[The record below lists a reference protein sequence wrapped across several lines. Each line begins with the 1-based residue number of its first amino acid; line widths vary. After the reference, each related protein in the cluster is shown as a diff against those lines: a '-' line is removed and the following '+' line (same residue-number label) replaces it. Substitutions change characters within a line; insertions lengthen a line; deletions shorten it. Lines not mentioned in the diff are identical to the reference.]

1 MRKLFIPLLLCSAL
15 EANEKNG
22 FFIEAGFETGL
33 LEGTQTQEKNY
44 TTTQTTTKT
53 TTNNYNYLPLNS
65 ILQRAT
71 NLFKDADISKLSFSS
86 LSPVRASLDLS
97 GHLTIE
103 NFLPYNLNNVKL
115 SFTDAQGN
123 VIDLGVIETL
133 PKQSKIVLSY
143 QQFNE
148 TKQVFDNI
156 MEEQKKYY
164 EKEAERRKN
173 KTTSSVSETN
183 REPSFTFPTFE
194 VLSTPHSDPNTQR
207 VFEALSKINTNLVM
221 KYSDTN
227 NFESAKDKTEKFTAK
242 TAEEFTNLML
252 NMIAVLD
259 SQSWGDAIL
268 NAPFEFTDNK
278 QSGECT
284 NKGDSNDNCVYPQK
298 NGLVKSNV
306 DKKYVLDKQSI
317 VNNFRG
323 KTDLDVSL
331 LNGAGVDGLGSNT
344 TPTNNDDGKNYG
356 QLAVVAS
363 ALNPQKLF
371 GTDYKTINLADLRAI
386 LHEFSHTKG
395 YTHNGNMTYQRVPV
409 VGSNGQQEKKDDGA
423 LKDSDGLPYN
433 VCSLYG
439 GQGQPSFPSNYP
451 NSIYHNCADV
461 PAGFLGV
468 TAAVWQ
474 QLINQNALPIN
485 FANLNSQTNYNL
497 NATLNTQDMA
507 NSVIGTIQKTL
518 TATSTTTTTSYHH
531 SKSLQRFRSPLLGIN
546 VKIGYQNYFNDFIG
560 LAYYGIIKYNY
571 AKAANQKVQQL
582 SYGGGIDLLLDFIT
596 TYSNKN
602 SPTGIQTRRNFSSSF
617 GIFGGLRGLYN
628 SYYALNKVKGS
639 GNLDA
644 ATGLNYRY
652 KHSKYSVGISIPL
665 IQRKASVISSG
676 SDYTNSFVFNE
687 GASHFK
693 VFFNYGWVF

>member
-1 MRKLFIPLLLCSAL
+1 MRKLFIPFLLFSAL

-33 LEGTQTQEKNY
+33 LEGVQTREKRH
-44 TTTQTTTKT
+44 TTTKNT
-53 TTNNYNYLPLNS
+53 YATYNYLPTDAVLK
-65 ILQRAT
+65 RAA
-71 NLFKDADISKLSFSS
+71 NLFTNAEAISKLKFSS
-86 LSPVRASLDLS
+86 LSPIKVLYI
-97 GHLTIE
+97 GGKLTIE
-103 NFLPYNLNNVKL
+103 NFLPYNLSNVKL

-123 VIDLGVIETL
+123 VIVLGVIETIPKHSKMVL
-133 PKQSKIVLSY
+133 PG
-143 QQFNE
+143 E
-148 TKQVFDNI
+148 AFDSL
-156 MEEQKKYY
+156 
-164 EKEAERRKN
+164 KEAFDKIGPYTFFFPKFEA
-173 KTTSSVSETN
+173 TSTSVS
-183 REPSFTFPTFE
+183 
-194 VLSTPHSDPNTQR
+194 DANTQR
-207 VFEALSKINTNLVM
+207 VFETLNKIKTNFVM
-221 KYSDTN
+221 KYSNENPSNFNTCPYN
-227 NFESAKDKTEKFTAK
+227 NNGNTKNDCWQPFTPQ

-268 NAPFEFTDNK
+268 NAPFEFTNSSTDCDNDPSK
-278 QSGECT
+278 
-284 NKGDSNDNCVYPQK
+284 CVNPGT
-298 NGLVKSNV
+298 NGLVDSKV
-306 DKKYVLDKQSI
+306 DQQYVLNKQGI
-317 VNNFRG
+317 VNNFR
-323 KTDLDVSL
+323 KKIEID
-331 LNGAGVDGLGSNT
+331 
-344 TPTNNDDGKNYG
+344 
-356 QLAVVAS
+356 AVVLKNSGVVGLANGYGNDGEYGTLGVEAY
-363 ALNPQKLF
+363 ALDPKKLF
-371 GTDYKTINLADLRAI
+371 SDNLKTINLEDLRTI

-395 YTHNGNMTYQRVPV
+395 YTHNGNMTYQRVPT
-409 VGSNGQQEKKDDGA
+409 GQNENGKP
-423 LKDSDGLPYN
+423 KDSDGLPYN

-439 GQGQPSFPSNYP
+439 GQGQSAFPSNYP

-474 QLINQNALPIN
+474 QLINQNALPID

-497 NATLNTQDMA
+497 NASLNTQDLA
-507 NSVIGTIQKTL
+507 NSMLSTIQKTFV
-518 TATSTTTTTSYHH
+518 TSSVTNHYS
-531 SKSLQRFRSPLLGIN
+531 SSASQSFRSPILGVN
-546 VKIGYQNYFNDFIG
+546 AKIGYQNYFNDFIG

-571 AKAANQKVQQL
+571 AKASSEKVQQL
-582 SYGGGIDLLLDFIT
+582 SYGGGIDLLVDFIT

-602 SPTGIQTRRNFSSSF
+602 NPTGIQTRRNFSSSF

-665 IQRKASVISSG
+665 IQRKASIVSSG
-676 SDYTNSFVFNE
+676 DGYTNSLVFNE

>member
-1 MRKLFIPLLLCSAL
+1 MRKLFIPLLLFSAL

-33 LEGTQTQEKNY
+33 LEGTQTQEKRH
-44 TTTQTTTKT
+44 TTTKNT
-53 TTNNYNYLPLNS
+53 YATYNYLPTDT
-65 ILQRAT
+65 ILKRAA
-71 NLFKDADISKLSFSS
+71 NLFTDAKSISQLNFSS
-86 LSPVRASLDLS
+86 LSPVKVLYIS
-97 GHLTIE
+97 GKLTIE
-103 NFLPYNLNNVKL
+103 NFLPYNLSNVKL

-123 VIDLGVIETL
+123 VIDLGVIETI
-133 PKQSKIVLSY
+133 PKHSKIVLPS
-143 QQFNE
+143 E
-148 TKQVFDNI
+148 AFDSL
-156 MEEQKKYY
+156 
-164 EKEAERRKN
+164 KEAFDKIGPYTFFLPKFEA
-173 KTTSSVSETN
+173 TSTSVS
-183 REPSFTFPTFE
+183 
-194 VLSTPHSDPNTQR
+194 DANTQR
-207 VFEALSKINTNLVM
+207 VFETLNKIKTDLVVNYRNEN
-221 KYSDTN
+221 K
-227 NFESAKDKTEKFTAK
+227 FKDHENHWEAFTPQ

-268 NAPFEFTDNK
+268 NAPFDF
-278 QSGECT
+278 T
-284 NKGDSNDNCVYPQK
+284 NKGGGEECDTSKENECVNPGT
-298 NGLVKSNV
+298 NGRVNSQNAS
-306 DKKYVLDKQSI
+306 YVLNKQDI
-317 VNNFRG
+317 VNKFRN
-323 KTDLDVSL
+323 KADLDVVVLKDS
-331 LNGAGVDGLGSNT
+331 GVVGLGSDI
-344 TPTNNDDGKNYG
+344 TPSNNDDGKHYG
-356 QLAVVAS
+356 QLGVVAS
-363 ALNPQKLF
+363 ALDPKKLF
-371 GTDYKTINLADLRAI
+371 GNNLKTINLQDLRTI

-395 YTHNGNMTYQRVPV
+395 YGHNGNMTYQRVPT
-409 VGSNGQQEKKDDGA
+409 GQNENGKP
-423 LKDSDGLPYN
+423 KDSDGLPYN

-439 GQGQPSFPSNYP
+439 GQGQSAFPSNYP

-485 FANLNSQTNYNL
+485 FANLGSQTNYNL
-497 NATLNTQDMA
+497 NASLNTQDLA
-507 NSVIGTIQKTL
+507 NSMLSTIQKTFV
-518 TATSTTTTTSYHH
+518 TSSVTNHYFS
-531 SKSLQRFRSPLLGIN
+531 SASQNFRSPILGVN
-546 VKIGYQNYFNDFIG
+546 AKIGYQNYFNDFIG

-571 AKAANQKVQQL
+571 AKASSEKVQQL

-602 SPTGIQTRRNFSSSF
+602 SPIDIQTRRNFSSSF

-639 GNLDA
+639 GNLDV

-665 IQRKASVISSG
+665 IQRKASIVSSNG
-676 SDYTNSFVFNE
+676 DYTNSFVFNE

>member
-33 LEGTQTQEKNY
+33 LEGTQTQEKRH
-44 TTTQTTTKT
+44 TTTKNT
-53 TTNNYNYLPLNS
+53 YATYNYLPTDT
-65 ILQRAT
+65 ILKRAA
-71 NLFKDADISKLSFSS
+71 NLFTSAEAISKLKFSS
-86 LSPVRASLDLS
+86 LSPVKVLYI
-97 GHLTIE
+97 GGKLTIE
-103 NFLPYNLNNVKL
+103 NFLPYNLSNVKL

-123 VIDLGVIETL
+123 VIDLGVIETI
-133 PKQSKIVLSY
+133 PKHSKIVLPG
-143 QQFNE
+143 E
-148 TKQVFDNI
+148 AFDSL
-156 MEEQKKYY
+156 
-164 EKEAERRKN
+164 KEAFDKIDPYTFFFPKFEA
-173 KTTSSVSETN
+173 TSTSVS
-183 REPSFTFPTFE
+183 
-194 VLSTPHSDPNTQR
+194 DANTQR
-207 VFEALSKINTNLVM
+207 VFETLNKIKTNLIM
-221 KYSDTN
+221 KYSNENPSNFNTCPYN
-227 NFESAKDKTEKFTAK
+227 NNGNTKNDCWQPFTPQ

-268 NAPFEFTDNK
+268 NAPFDFTNSSTDCDNDPSKCVNPGINGRVDSKVDQQYVLNK
-278 QSGECT
+278 QG
-284 NKGDSNDNCVYPQK
+284 
-298 NGLVKSNV
+298 
-306 DKKYVLDKQSI
+306 I
-317 VNNFRG
+317 VNNFR
-323 KTDLDVSL
+323 KKIEID
-331 LNGAGVDGLGSNT
+331 
-344 TPTNNDDGKNYG
+344 
-356 QLAVVAS
+356 AVVLKNSGVVGLANGYGNDGEYGTLGVEAY
-363 ALNPQKLF
+363 ALDSTKLF
-371 GTDYKTINLADLRAI
+371 GNNLKTINLEDLRTI

-395 YTHNGNMTYQRVPV
+395 YGHNGNMTYQRVPT
-409 VGSNGQQEKKDDGA
+409 GQNENGKP
-423 LKDSDGLPYN
+423 KDSDGLPYN

-439 GQGQPSFPSNYP
+439 GQGQSAFPSNYP

-485 FANLNSQTNYNL
+485 FANLGSQTNYNL
-497 NATLNTQDMA
+497 NASLNMQDLA
-507 NSVIGTIQKTL
+507 NSMLNTIQKTFV
-518 TATSTTTTTSYHH
+518 TSSVTNHYFS
-531 SKSLQRFRSPLLGIN
+531 SASQNFRSPILGVN
-546 VKIGYQNYFNDFIG
+546 AKIGYQNYFNDFIG

-582 SYGGGIDLLLDFIT
+582 SYGGGIDLLVDFIT

-602 SPTGIQTRRNFSSSF
+602 SPIDIQTRRNFSSSF

-639 GNLDA
+639 GNLDV

-665 IQRKASVISSG
+665 IQRKASIVSSDG
-676 SDYTNSFVFNE
+676 DYTNSLVFNE
-687 GASHFK
+687 GTSHFK

>member
-1 MRKLFIPLLLCSAL
+1 MRKLFIPLLLFSAL

-33 LEGTQTQEKNY
+33 LEGTQTQEKRH
-44 TTTQTTTKT
+44 TTTKNT
-53 TTNNYNYLPLNS
+53 YATYNYLPTDT
-65 ILQRAT
+65 ILKRAA
-71 NLFKDADISKLSFSS
+71 NLFTDAKSISQLNFSS
-86 LSPVRASLDLS
+86 LSPVKVLYI
-97 GHLTIE
+97 GGQLTIE
-103 NFLPYNLNNVKL
+103 NFLPYNLSNVKL

-123 VIDLGVIETL
+123 VIDLGVIETI
-133 PKQSKIVLSY
+133 PKHSKIVLPG
-143 QQFNE
+143 E
-148 TKQVFDNI
+148 AFDSL
-156 MEEQKKYY
+156 
-164 EKEAERRKN
+164 KEAFDKIGPYTFFLPKFEA
-173 KTTSSVSETN
+173 TSTSVS
-183 REPSFTFPTFE
+183 
-194 VLSTPHSDPNTQR
+194 DANTQR
-207 VFEALSKINTNLVM
+207 VFETLNKIKTNLIM
-221 KYSDTN
+221 KYSNENPN
-227 NFESAKDKTEKFTAK
+227 NFNTCPYNNNGNTKNDCWQNFTPQ

-268 NAPFEFTDNK
+268 NAPFEFTNSSTDCDNNPSK
-278 QSGECT
+278 
-284 NKGDSNDNCVYPQK
+284 CVNPGT
-298 NGLVKSNV
+298 NGLVDSKV
-306 DKKYVLDKQSI
+306 DQQYVLNKQGI
-317 VNNFRG
+317 VNNFR
-323 KTDLDVSL
+323 KKIEID
-331 LNGAGVDGLGSNT
+331 
-344 TPTNNDDGKNYG
+344 
-356 QLAVVAS
+356 AVVLKNSGVVGLANGYGNDGEYGTLGVEAY
-363 ALNPQKLF
+363 ALEPQKLF
-371 GTDYKTINLADLRAI
+371 GDNLKTINLEDLRTI

-395 YTHNGNMTYQRVPV
+395 YGHNGNMTYQRVPT
-409 VGSNGQQEKKDDGA
+409 GQNENGKP
-423 LKDSDGLPYN
+423 KDSDGLPYN

-439 GQGQPSFPSNYP
+439 GSNQPAFPSNYP

-485 FANLNSQTNYNL
+485 FANLSSQTNYNL
-497 NATLNTQDMA
+497 NASLNTQDLA
-507 NSVIGTIQKTL
+507 NSMLSTIQKTFV
-518 TATSTTTTTSYHH
+518 TSSVTNHYS
-531 SKSLQRFRSPLLGIN
+531 SSASQSFRSSILGVN
-546 VKIGYQNYFNDFIG
+546 AKIGYQNYFNDFIG

-571 AKAANQKVQQL
+571 AKAVNQKVQQL

-602 SPTGIQTRRNFSSSF
+602 SPTGVQTRKNFSSSF

-628 SYYALNKVKGS
+628 SYYVLNKVKGS
-639 GNLDA
+639 GNLDV

-676 SDYTNSFVFNE
+676 SDYTNSFIFNE

>member
-1 MRKLFIPLLLCSAL
+1 MKRLFIPLLLFSTL

-33 LEGTQTQEKNY
+33 LEGVQTQEKRH
-44 TTTQTTTKT
+44 TTTKNT
-53 TTNNYNYLPLNS
+53 YATYNYLPTDT
-65 ILQRAT
+65 ILKRAA
-71 NLFKDADISKLSFSS
+71 NLFTNTEAISKLKFSS
-86 LSPVRASLDLS
+86 LSPVRVLYMYN
-97 GHLTIE
+97 GQLTIE

-123 VIDLGVIETL
+123 MIDLGVIETI
-133 PKQSKIVLSY
+133 PKHSKIVLPG
-143 QQFNE
+143 E
-148 TKQVFDNI
+148 AFDSLKI
-156 MEEQKKYY
+156 DPYTFFLPKI
-164 EKEAERRKN
+164 EA
-173 KTTSSVSETN
+173 TSTSI
-183 REPSFTFPTFE
+183 
-194 VLSTPHSDPNTQR
+194 SDANTQR
-207 VFEALSKINTNLVM
+207 VFETLNKIKTNLVVNYRNEN
-221 KYSDTN
+221 K
-227 NFESAKDKTEKFTAK
+227 FKDHENHWEAFTPQ

-268 NAPFEFTDNK
+268 NAPFEFTNK
-278 QSGECT
+278 GGGGECDT
-284 NKGDSNDNCVYPQK
+284 NKENDCVNPGT
-298 NGLVKSNV
+298 NGLVNSQNKS
-306 DKKYVLDKQSI
+306 YVLNKQDI
-317 VNNFRG
+317 VNKFRN
-323 KTDLDVSL
+323 KADLDVVILKDS
-331 LNGAGVDGLGSNT
+331 GVVGLGSDI
-344 TPTNNDDGKNYG
+344 TPSNNDDGKHYG
-356 QLAVVAS
+356 QLGVVAS
-363 ALNPQKLF
+363 ALDPKKLF
-371 GTDYKTINLADLRAI
+371 GNDLKTIKLEDLRTI

-395 YTHNGNMTYQRVPV
+395 YTHNGNMTYQRVPT
-409 VGSNGQQEKKDDGA
+409 GQNENGKP
-423 LKDSDGLPYN
+423 KDSDGLPYN

-439 GQGQPSFPSNYP
+439 GSNQPAFPSNYP

-485 FANLNSQTNYNL
+485 YANLGSQTNYNL
-497 NATLNTQDMA
+497 NASLNTQDLA
-507 NSVIGTIQKTL
+507 NSMLNTIQKTFV
-518 TATSTTTTTSYHH
+518 TSSVTNHYS
-531 SKSLQRFRSPLLGIN
+531 SSASQSFRSPILGVN
-546 VKIGYQNYFNDFIG
+546 AKIGYQNYFNDFIG
-560 LAYYGIIKYNY
+560 LAYYGIVKYNY
-571 AKAANQKVQQL
+571 SKALNQKFQQL

-602 SPTGIQTRRNFSSSF
+602 SPTDIQTRKNFSSSF

-628 SYYALNKVKGS
+628 SYYVLNKVKGS
-639 GNLDA
+639 GNLDV

-665 IQRKASVISSG
+665 IQRKASVVSSG

>member
-1 MRKLFIPLLLCSAL
+1 MRKLFIPLLLFSAL

-33 LEGTQTQEKNY
+33 LEGTQTQEKRH
-44 TTTQTTTKT
+44 TTTKNT
-53 TTNNYNYLPLNS
+53 YATYNYLPTDAVLK
-65 ILQRAT
+65 RAA
-71 NLFKDADISKLSFSS
+71 NLFTNAEAISKLKFSS
-86 LSPVRASLDLS
+86 LSPIRVLYMYN
-97 GHLTIE
+97 GQLTIE

-123 VIDLGVIETL
+123 TIDLGVIETI
-133 PKQSKIVLSY
+133 PKHSKIVLPGDA
-143 QQFNE
+143 
-148 TKQVFDNI
+148 FDSLKI
-156 MEEQKKYY
+156 DPYTLFLPKI
-164 EKEAERRKN
+164 EA
-173 KTTSSVSETN
+173 TSTSVS
-183 REPSFTFPTFE
+183 
-194 VLSTPHSDPNTQR
+194 DANTQR
-207 VFEALSKINTNLVM
+207 VFKTLNKIKTNLVVNYRNEN
-221 KYSDTN
+221 K
-227 NFESAKDKTEKFTAK
+227 FKDHENHWQPFTPQ

-268 NAPFEFTDNK
+268 NAPFDF
-278 QSGECT
+278 T
-284 NKGDSNDNCVYPQK
+284 NKGGEECDTSKENECVNPGT
-298 NGLVKSNV
+298 NGRVNSQNGS
-306 DKKYVLDKQSI
+306 YVLNKQDI
-317 VNNFRG
+317 VNKFRN
-323 KTDLDVSL
+323 KADLDVVILKDS
-331 LNGAGVDGLGSNT
+331 GVVGLGSDI
-344 TPTNNDDGKNYG
+344 TPSNNDDGKHYG
-356 QLAVVAS
+356 QLGVVAS
-363 ALNPQKLF
+363 ALEPTKLF
-371 GTDYKTINLADLRAI
+371 GNNLKTINLEDLRTI

-395 YTHNGNMTYQRVPV
+395 YGHNGNMTYQRVPT
-409 VGSNGQQEKKDDGA
+409 GQNENGKP
-423 LKDSDGLPYN
+423 KDSDGLPYN

-439 GQGQPSFPSNYP
+439 GQGQSAFPSNYP

-485 FANLNSQTNYNL
+485 FANLGSQTNYNL
-497 NATLNTQDMA
+497 NASLNTQDLA
-507 NSVIGTIQKTL
+507 NSMLSTIQKTFV
-518 TATSTTTTTSYHH
+518 TSSVTNHYFS
-531 SKSLQRFRSPLLGIN
+531 SASQNFRSPILGVN
-546 VKIGYQNYFNDFIG
+546 AKIGYQNYFNDFIG

-602 SPTGIQTRRNFSSSF
+602 SPTGIQTKRNFSSSF

-639 GNLDA
+639 GNLDV

-665 IQRKASVISSG
+665 IQRKASVVSSNG
-676 SDYTNSFVFNE
+676 DYTNSLVFNE

>member
-1 MRKLFIPLLLCSAL
+1 MRKLFTSLLLFSAL

-33 LEGTQTQEKNY
+33 LEGAQTQEKRH
-44 TTTQTTTKT
+44 TTTKNT
-53 TTNNYNYLPLNS
+53 YATYNYLPTDT
-65 ILQRAT
+65 ILKRAA
-71 NLFKDADISKLSFSS
+71 NLFTNAEAISKLKFSS
-86 LSPVRASLDLS
+86 LSPIRVLYMYN
-97 GHLTIE
+97 GQLTIE
-103 NFLPYNLNNVKL
+103 NFLPYNLSNVKL
-115 SFTDAQGN
+115 SFKDAQGN
-123 VIDLGVIETL
+123 TIDLGVIETI
-133 PKQSKIVLSY
+133 PKHSKIVLPG
-143 QQFNE
+143 E
-148 TKQVFDNI
+148 AFDSLKI
-156 MEEQKKYY
+156 DPYTFFLPKI
-164 EKEAERRKN
+164 EA
-173 KTTSSVSETN
+173 TSTSI
-183 REPSFTFPTFE
+183 
-194 VLSTPHSDPNTQR
+194 SDANTQR
-207 VFEALSKINTNLVM
+207 VFETLNKIKTDLVVNYRNEN
-221 KYSDTN
+221 K
-227 NFESAKDKTEKFTAK
+227 FKDHENHWEAFTPQ

-268 NAPFEFTDNK
+268 NAPFEFTNKGGERECDTSKENECVNPGTNGRVNSQNKSYVLNK
-278 QSGECT
+278 Q
-284 NKGDSNDNCVYPQK
+284 D
-298 NGLVKSNV
+298 
-306 DKKYVLDKQSI
+306 I
-317 VNNFRG
+317 VNKFRN
-323 KTDLDVSL
+323 KADLDVVILKDS
-331 LNGAGVDGLGSNT
+331 GVVGLGSDI
-344 TPTNNDDGKNYG
+344 TPSNNDDGKHYG
-356 QLAVVAS
+356 QLGVVAS
-363 ALNPQKLF
+363 ALEPQKLF
-371 GTDYKTINLADLRAI
+371 GNNLKTINLADLRTI

-409 VGSNGQQEKKDDGA
+409 MKNGQVEKDNSGKP
-423 LKDSDGLPYN
+423 KDSDGLPYN

-439 GQGQPSFPSNYP
+439 GQGQSAFPSNYP

-485 FANLNSQTNYNL
+485 YANLNAQTNYNL
-497 NATLNTQDMA
+497 NASLNTQDLA
-507 NSVIGTIQKTL
+507 NSMLSTIQKTFV
-518 TATSTTTTTSYHH
+518 TSSVTNHYFS
-531 SKSLQRFRSPLLGIN
+531 SASQSFRSPILGVN
-546 VKIGYQNYFNDFIG
+546 AKIGYQNYFNDFIG

-571 AKAANQKVQQL
+571 SKALNQKFQQL

-602 SPTGIQTRRNFSSSF
+602 SPIDIQTRRNFSSSF

-628 SYYALNKVKGS
+628 SYYVLNKVKGS
-639 GNLDA
+639 GNLDV

-665 IQRKASVISSG
+665 IQRKASVVSSG

>member
-33 LEGTQTQEKNY
+33 LEGTQTQEKRH
-44 TTTQTTTKT
+44 TTTKNT
-53 TTNNYNYLPLNS
+53 YATYNYLPTDAVLK
-65 ILQRAT
+65 RAA
-71 NLFKDADISKLSFSS
+71 NLFTDAKSISQLNFSS
-86 LSPVRASLDLS
+86 LSPVKVLYI
-97 GHLTIE
+97 GGKLTIE
-103 NFLPYNLNNVKL
+103 NFLPYNLSNVKL

-123 VIDLGVIETL
+123 VIDLGVIETI
-133 PKQSKIVLSY
+133 PKHSKIVLPG
-143 QQFNE
+143 E
-148 TKQVFDNI
+148 AFDSL
-156 MEEQKKYY
+156 
-164 EKEAERRKN
+164 KEAFDKIDPYTFFLPKFEA
-173 KTTSSVSETN
+173 TSTSVS
-183 REPSFTFPTFE
+183 
-194 VLSTPHSDPNTQR
+194 DANTQR
-207 VFEALSKINTNLVM
+207 VFETLNKIKTNLIM
-221 KYSDTN
+221 KYSSENPSNFNTCPYN
-227 NFESAKDKTEKFTAK
+227 NNGNTKNDCWQPFTPQ

-268 NAPFEFTDNK
+268 NAPFDFTNSSTDCDNDPSKCVNPGINGRVDSKVDQQYVLNK
-278 QSGECT
+278 QG
-284 NKGDSNDNCVYPQK
+284 
-298 NGLVKSNV
+298 
-306 DKKYVLDKQSI
+306 I
-317 VNNFRG
+317 VNNFR
-323 KTDLDVSL
+323 KKIEID
-331 LNGAGVDGLGSNT
+331 
-344 TPTNNDDGKNYG
+344 
-356 QLAVVAS
+356 AVVLKNSGVVGLANGYGNDGEYGTLGVEAY
-363 ALNPQKLF
+363 ALDPTKLF
-371 GTDYKTINLADLRAI
+371 GNNLKTINLEDLRTI

-395 YTHNGNMTYQRVPV
+395 YGHNGNMTYQRVPT
-409 VGSNGQQEKKDDGA
+409 GQNENGKP
-423 LKDSDGLPYN
+423 KDSDGLPYN

-439 GQGQPSFPSNYP
+439 GQGQSAFPSNYP

-485 FANLNSQTNYNL
+485 FANLGSQTNYNL
-497 NATLNTQDMA
+497 NASLNTQDLA
-507 NSVIGTIQKTL
+507 NSMLSTIQKTFV
-518 TATSTTTTTSYHH
+518 TSSVTNHYVS
-531 SKSLQRFRSPLLGIN
+531 SASQNFRSPILGVN
-546 VKIGYQNYFNDFIG
+546 AKIGYQNYFNDFIG

-582 SYGGGIDLLLDFIT
+582 SYGGGIDLLVDFIT

-639 GNLDA
+639 GNLDV

-665 IQRKASVISSG
+665 IQRKASIVSSDG
-676 SDYTNSFVFNE
+676 DYTNSFVFNE

>member
-1 MRKLFIPLLLCSAL
+1 MRKLFIPLLLFSAL

-33 LEGTQTQEKNY
+33 LEGTQTQEKRH
-44 TTTQTTTKT
+44 TTTKNT
-53 TTNNYNYLPLNS
+53 YATYNYLPTDT
-65 ILQRAT
+65 ILKRAA
-71 NLFKDADISKLSFSS
+71 NLFTNAEAISKLNFSS
-86 LSPVRASLDLS
+86 LSPVKVLYI
-97 GHLTIE
+97 GGKLTIE

-123 VIDLGVIETL
+123 VIDLGVIETI
-133 PKQSKIVLSY
+133 PKHSKIVLPG
-143 QQFNE
+143 E
-148 TKQVFDNI
+148 AFDSL
-156 MEEQKKYY
+156 
-164 EKEAERRKN
+164 KEAFDKIDPYTFFLPKFEA
-173 KTTSSVSETN
+173 TSTSI
-183 REPSFTFPTFE
+183 
-194 VLSTPHSDPNTQR
+194 SDANTQR
-207 VFEALSKINTNLVM
+207 VFETLNNIKTNLIM
-221 KYSDTN
+221 KYSNENPSNFNTCPYN
-227 NFESAKDKTEKFTAK
+227 NNGNTKNDCWQNFTPQ

-268 NAPFEFTDNK
+268 NAPFEFTNSSTDCDNDPSKCVNPGVNGRVDSKVDQQYILNK
-278 QSGECT
+278 QG
-284 NKGDSNDNCVYPQK
+284 
-298 NGLVKSNV
+298 
-306 DKKYVLDKQSI
+306 I
-317 VNNFRG
+317 INNFR
-323 KTDLDVSL
+323 KKIEID
-331 LNGAGVDGLGSNT
+331 
-344 TPTNNDDGKNYG
+344 
-356 QLAVVAS
+356 AVVLKDSGVVGLANGYGNDS
-363 ALNPQKLF
+363 EYGTLGVEAYALEPQKLF
-371 GTDYKTINLADLRAI
+371 GNDLKTINLADLRTI

-395 YTHNGNMTYQRVPV
+395 YGHNGNMTYQRVPT
-409 VGSNGQQEKKDDGA
+409 GQNENGKP
-423 LKDSDGLPYN
+423 KDSDGLPYN

-439 GQGQPSFPSNYP
+439 GSGQPAFPSNYP

-485 FANLNSQTNYNL
+485 YANLESQTNYNL
-497 NATLNTQDMA
+497 NASLNTQDLA
-507 NSVIGTIQKTL
+507 NSMLSTIQKTFV
-518 TATSTTTTTSYHH
+518 TSSVTNHYFS
-531 SKSLQRFRSPLLGIN
+531 SASQSFRSPILGVN
-546 VKIGYQNYFNDFIG
+546 AKIGYQNYFNDFIG

-571 AKAANQKVQQL
+571 SKALNQKFQQL

-602 SPTGIQTRRNFSSSF
+602 SPTGVQTRKNFSSSF

-628 SYYALNKVKGS
+628 SYYVLNKVKGS
-639 GNLDA
+639 GNLDV

-665 IQRKASVISSG
+665 IQRKASVVSSG

>member
-33 LEGTQTQEKNY
+33 LEGTQTQE
-44 TTTQTTTKT
+44 QRHTTTKNT
-53 TTNNYNYLPLNS
+53 YATYNYLPTDAVLK
-65 ILQRAT
+65 RAA
-71 NLFKDADISKLSFSS
+71 NLFTDAKSISQLNFSS
-86 LSPVRASLDLS
+86 LSPVKVLYI
-97 GHLTIE
+97 GGKLTIE

-123 VIDLGVIETL
+123 IIDLGVIETI
-133 PKQSKIVLSY
+133 PKHSKIVLPG
-143 QQFNE
+143 E
-148 TKQVFDNI
+148 AFDSL
-156 MEEQKKYY
+156 
-164 EKEAERRKN
+164 KEAFDKIGPYTFFLPKFEA
-173 KTTSSVSETN
+173 TSTSVS
-183 REPSFTFPTFE
+183 
-194 VLSTPHSDPNTQR
+194 DANTQR
-207 VFEALSKINTNLVM
+207 VFETLNKIKTNLIM
-221 KYSDTN
+221 KYSSENPSNFNTCPYN
-227 NFESAKDKTEKFTAK
+227 NTKNDCWQPFTPQ

-268 NAPFEFTDNK
+268 NAPFDFTNSPTDCDNDPSKCVNPGINGRVDSKVDQQYVLNK
-278 QSGECT
+278 QG
-284 NKGDSNDNCVYPQK
+284 
-298 NGLVKSNV
+298 
-306 DKKYVLDKQSI
+306 I
-317 VNNFRG
+317 VNNFR
-323 KTDLDVSL
+323 KKIEID
-331 LNGAGVDGLGSNT
+331 
-344 TPTNNDDGKNYG
+344 
-356 QLAVVAS
+356 AVVLKNSGVVGLANGYGNDGEYGTLGVEAY
-363 ALNPQKLF
+363 ALEPQKLF
-371 GTDYKTINLADLRAI
+371 GNNLKTINLEDLRTI

-395 YTHNGNMTYQRVPV
+395 YGHNGNMTYQRVPT
-409 VGSNGQQEKKDDGA
+409 GQNENGKP
-423 LKDSDGLPYN
+423 KDSDGLPYN

-439 GQGQPSFPSNYP
+439 GSNQPAFPSNYP

-497 NATLNTQDMA
+497 NASLNTQDLA
-507 NSVIGTIQKTL
+507 NSMLSTIQKTFV
-518 TATSTTTTTSYHH
+518 TSSVTNHYFS
-531 SKSLQRFRSPLLGIN
+531 SASQNFRSPILGVN
-546 VKIGYQNYFNDFIG
+546 AKIGYQNYFNDFIG
-560 LAYYGIIKYNY
+560 LAYYVIIKYNY

-602 SPTGIQTRRNFSSSF
+602 SPTGIQTKRNFSSSF

-639 GNLDA
+639 GNLDV

-665 IQRKASVISSG
+665 IQRKASIVSSNG
-676 SDYTNSFVFNE
+676 DYTNSFVFNE

>member
-1 MRKLFIPLLLCSAL
+1 MRKLFTSFLLFSAL

-33 LEGTQTQEKNY
+33 LEGTQTQEKRH
-44 TTTQTTTKT
+44 TTTKNT
-53 TTNNYNYLPLNS
+53 YATYNYLPTDT
-65 ILQRAT
+65 ILKRAA
-71 NLFKDADISKLSFSS
+71 NLFTNAEAISKLKFSS
-86 LSPVRASLDLS
+86 LSPVRVLYMYN
-97 GHLTIE
+97 GQLTIE

-123 VIDLGVIETL
+123 VIDLGVIETI
-133 PKQSKIVLSY
+133 PKHSKIVLPGEA
-143 QQFNE
+143 FNSLKVDPY
-148 TKQVFDNI
+148 TLFLPKI
-156 MEEQKKYY
+156 
-164 EKEAERRKN
+164 EA
-173 KTTSSVSETN
+173 TSTSVS
-183 REPSFTFPTFE
+183 
-194 VLSTPHSDPNTQR
+194 DANTQR
-207 VFEALSKINTNLVM
+207 VFETLNKIKTDLVVNYRNEN
-221 KYSDTN
+221 K
-227 NFESAKDKTEKFTAK
+227 FKDHENHWEAFTPQ

-268 NAPFEFTDNK
+268 NAPFDF
-278 QSGECT
+278 T
-284 NKGDSNDNCVYPQK
+284 NKGGEECDTSKENECVNPGT
-298 NGLVKSNV
+298 NGRVNSQNAS
-306 DKKYVLDKQSI
+306 YVLNKQDI
-317 VNNFRG
+317 VNKFRN
-323 KTDLDVSL
+323 KADLDVVVLKDS
-331 LNGAGVDGLGSNT
+331 GVVGLGSDI
-344 TPTNNDDGKNYG
+344 TPSNNDDGKHYG
-356 QLAVVAS
+356 QLGVVAS
-363 ALNPQKLF
+363 ALDPTKLF
-371 GTDYKTINLADLRAI
+371 GNNLKTINLADLRTI

-395 YTHNGNMTYQRVPV
+395 YGHNGNMTYQRVPT
-409 VGSNGQQEKKDDGA
+409 GQNENGKP
-423 LKDSDGLPYN
+423 KDSDGLPYN

-439 GQGQPSFPSNYP
+439 GQGQSAFPSNYP

-485 FANLNSQTNYNL
+485 FANLGSQTNYNL
-497 NATLNTQDMA
+497 NASLNTQDLA
-507 NSVIGTIQKTL
+507 NSMLSTIQKTFV
-518 TATSTTTTTSYHH
+518 TSSVTNHYFS
-531 SKSLQRFRSPLLGIN
+531 SASQSFRSPILGVN
-546 VKIGYQNYFNDFIG
+546 AKIGYQNYFNDFIG

-571 AKAANQKVQQL
+571 AKASSEKVQQL
-582 SYGGGIDLLLDFIT
+582 SYGGGIDLLVDFIT

-602 SPTGIQTRRNFSSSF
+602 SPIDIQTRRNFSSSF

-639 GNLDA
+639 GNLDV

-665 IQRKASVISSG
+665 IQRKASVVSSDG
-676 SDYTNSFVFNE
+676 DYTNSFVFNE

>member
-33 LEGTQTQEKNY
+33 LEGTQTQEKRH
-44 TTTQTTTKT
+44 TTTKNT
-53 TTNNYNYLPLNS
+53 YATYNYLPTDT
-65 ILQRAT
+65 ILKRAA
-71 NLFKDADISKLSFSS
+71 NLFTDAKSISQLNFSS
-86 LSPVRASLDLS
+86 LSPVKVLYI
-97 GHLTIE
+97 GGKLTIE

-123 VIDLGVIETL
+123 VIDLGVIETI
-133 PKQSKIVLSY
+133 PKHSKIVLPG
-143 QQFNE
+143 E
-148 TKQVFDNI
+148 AFDSL
-156 MEEQKKYY
+156 
-164 EKEAERRKN
+164 KEAFDKIDPYTFFLPKFEA
-173 KTTSSVSETN
+173 TSTSVS
-183 REPSFTFPTFE
+183 
-194 VLSTPHSDPNTQR
+194 DANTQR
-207 VFEALSKINTNLVM
+207 VFETLNKIKTNLIM
-221 KYSDTN
+221 KYSNENPRNFNTCPYN
-227 NFESAKDKTEKFTAK
+227 NNGNTKNDCWQPFTPQ

-268 NAPFEFTDNK
+268 NAPFDFTNSSTDCDNDPSKCVNPGINGRVDSKVDQQYVLNK
-278 QSGECT
+278 QG
-284 NKGDSNDNCVYPQK
+284 
-298 NGLVKSNV
+298 
-306 DKKYVLDKQSI
+306 I
-317 VNNFRG
+317 VNNFR
-323 KTDLDVSL
+323 KKIEID
-331 LNGAGVDGLGSNT
+331 
-344 TPTNNDDGKNYG
+344 
-356 QLAVVAS
+356 AVVLKNSGVVGLANGYGNDGEYGTLGVEAY
-363 ALNPQKLF
+363 ALEPTKLF
-371 GTDYKTINLADLRAI
+371 GNNLKTINLEDLRTI

-395 YTHNGNMTYQRVPV
+395 YGHNGNMTYQRVPT
-409 VGSNGQQEKKDDGA
+409 GQSENGKP
-423 LKDSDGLPYN
+423 KDSDGLPYN

-439 GQGQPSFPSNYP
+439 GQGQSAFPSNYP

-497 NATLNTQDMA
+497 NASLNTQDLA
-507 NSVIGTIQKTL
+507 NSMLSTIQKTFV
-518 TATSTTTTTSYHH
+518 TSSVTNHYFS
-531 SKSLQRFRSPLLGIN
+531 SASQNFRSPILGVN
-546 VKIGYQNYFNDFIG
+546 AKIGYQNYFNDFIG

-571 AKAANQKVQQL
+571 AKASSEKVQQL
-582 SYGGGIDLLLDFIT
+582 SYGGGIDLLVDFIT

-602 SPTGIQTRRNFSSSF
+602 SPIDIQTRRNFSSSF

-639 GNLDA
+639 GNLDV

-665 IQRKASVISSG
+665 IQRKASIVSSDG
-676 SDYTNSFVFNE
+676 DYTNSLVFNE

>member
-1 MRKLFIPLLLCSAL
+1 MRKLFTSFLLFSAL

-33 LEGTQTQEKNY
+33 LEGTQTQEKRH
-44 TTTQTTTKT
+44 TTAKNTYAT
-53 TTNNYNYLPLNS
+53 YNYLPTDAVLK
-65 ILQRAT
+65 RAA
-71 NLFKDADISKLSFSS
+71 NLFTNAEAISKLKFSS
-86 LSPVRASLDLS
+86 LSPVRVLYMYN
-97 GHLTIE
+97 GQLTIE
-103 NFLPYNLNNVKL
+103 NFLPYNLSNVKL

-123 VIDLGVIETL
+123 VIDLGVIETI
-133 PKQSKIVLSY
+133 PKHSKIVLPG
-143 QQFNE
+143 E
-148 TKQVFDNI
+148 TFDNLKVDPYALFLPKI
-156 MEEQKKYY
+156 
-164 EKEAERRKN
+164 EA
-173 KTTSSVSETN
+173 TSTSVS
-183 REPSFTFPTFE
+183 
-194 VLSTPHSDPNTQR
+194 DANTQR
-207 VFEALSKINTNLVM
+207 VFETLNKIKTDLVVNYRNEN
-221 KYSDTN
+221 K
-227 NFESAKDKTEKFTAK
+227 FKDHENHWEAFTPQ

-268 NAPFEFTDNK
+268 NAPFDF
-278 QSGECT
+278 T
-284 NKGDSNDNCVYPQK
+284 NKGGEECDTGKENECVNPGT
-298 NGLVKSNV
+298 NGLVNPQNAS
-306 DKKYVLDKQSI
+306 YVLNKQDI
-317 VNNFRG
+317 VNKFRN
-323 KTDLDVSL
+323 KADLDVVVLKDS
-331 LNGAGVDGLGSNT
+331 GVVGLGSDI
-344 TPTNNDDGKNYG
+344 TPSNNDDGKHYG
-356 QLAVVAS
+356 QLGVVAS
-363 ALNPQKLF
+363 ALDPKKLF
-371 GTDYKTINLADLRAI
+371 GNNLKTINLADLRTI

-395 YTHNGNMTYQRVPV
+395 YGHNGNMTYQRVPT
-409 VGSNGQQEKKDDGA
+409 GQNENGKP
-423 LKDSDGLPYN
+423 KDSDGLPYN

-439 GQGQPSFPSNYP
+439 GQGQSAFPSNYH

-485 FANLNSQTNYNL
+485 FANLGSQTNYNL
-497 NATLNTQDMA
+497 NASLNTQDLA
-507 NSVIGTIQKTL
+507 NSMLSTIQKTFV
-518 TATSTTTTTSYHH
+518 TSSVTNHYFS
-531 SKSLQRFRSPLLGIN
+531 SASQSFRSPILGVN
-546 VKIGYQNYFNDFIG
+546 AKIGYQNYFNDFIG

-571 AKAANQKVQQL
+571 AKASSEKVQQL
-582 SYGGGIDLLLDFIT
+582 SYGGGIDLLVDFIT

-602 SPTGIQTRRNFSSSF
+602 SPIDIQTRRNFSSSF

-639 GNLDA
+639 GNLDV

-665 IQRKASVISSG
+665 IQRKASVVSSG

>member
-1 MRKLFIPLLLCSAL
+1 MRKLFIPLLLFSAL

-33 LEGTQTQEKNY
+33 LEGTQTQEKRH
-44 TTTQTTTKT
+44 TTTKNT
-53 TTNNYNYLPLNS
+53 YATYNYLPTDT
-65 ILQRAT
+65 ILKRAA
-71 NLFKDADISKLSFSS
+71 NLFTNAEAISKLKFSS
-86 LSPVRASLDLS
+86 LSPVKVLYI
-97 GHLTIE
+97 GGKLTIE

-123 VIDLGVIETL
+123 AIDLGVIETI
-133 PKQSKIVLSY
+133 PKHSKIVLPGEA
-143 QQFNE
+143 FNSL
-148 TKQVFDNI
+148 
-156 MEEQKKYY
+156 
-164 EKEAERRKN
+164 KEAFDKIDPYTFFFPKFEA
-173 KTTSSVSETN
+173 TSTSVS
-183 REPSFTFPTFE
+183 
-194 VLSTPHSDPNTQR
+194 DANTQR
-207 VFEALSKINTNLVM
+207 VFETLNNIKTNLIM
-221 KYSDTN
+221 KYSNENPSNFNTCPYN
-227 NFESAKDKTEKFTAK
+227 NSGNTKNDCWQNFTPQ

-268 NAPFEFTDNK
+268 NAPFEFTNSSTDCDNDSSKCVNPGVNGRVDTKVDQQYILNK
-278 QSGECT
+278 QG
-284 NKGDSNDNCVYPQK
+284 
-298 NGLVKSNV
+298 
-306 DKKYVLDKQSI
+306 I
-317 VNNFRG
+317 INNFRKKIEIDAVVLKNSG
-323 KTDLDVSL
+323 VVGLA
-331 LNGAGVDGLGSNT
+331 NGYGNDGEYGTLG
-344 TPTNNDDGKNYG
+344 
-356 QLAVVAS
+356 VVAS
-363 ALNPQKLF
+363 ALDPKKLF
-371 GTDYKTINLADLRAI
+371 GNDLKTINLEDLRTI

-409 VGSNGQQEKKDDGA
+409 TKDGQVEKDNNGKP
-423 LKDSDGLPYN
+423 KDSDGLPYN

-439 GQGQPSFPSNYP
+439 GSNQPAFPSNYP

-485 FANLNSQTNYNL
+485 YANLGSQTNYNL
-497 NATLNTQDMA
+497 NASLNTQDLA
-507 NSVIGTIQKTL
+507 NSMLSTIQKTFV
-518 TATSTTTTTSYHH
+518 TSSVTNHYFS
-531 SKSLQRFRSPLLGIN
+531 SASQSFRSPILGVN
-546 VKIGYQNYFNDFIG
+546 AKIGYQNYFNDFIG

-571 AKAANQKVQQL
+571 SKALNQKFQQL
-582 SYGGGIDLLLDFIT
+582 SYGGGIDLLVDFIT

-602 SPTGIQTRRNFSSSF
+602 SPIGVQTKRNFSSSF

-628 SYYALNKVKGS
+628 SYYVLNKVKGS
-639 GNLDA
+639 GNLDV

-665 IQRKASVISSG
+665 IQRKASVVSSS

>member
-1 MRKLFIPLLLCSAL
+1 MKKLFVPLLLFSAL

-33 LEGTQTQEKNY
+33 LEGTQTQEKRH
-44 TTTQTTTKT
+44 TTTKNTYT
-53 TTNNYNYLPLNS
+53 TYNYLPTDT
-65 ILQRAT
+65 ILKRAA
-71 NLFKDADISKLSFSS
+71 NLFTDAKSISQLNFSS
-86 LSPVRASLDLS
+86 LSPVKVLYI
-97 GHLTIE
+97 GGKLTIE

-123 VIDLGVIETL
+123 VIDLGVIETIPKHSKMVLPGEAFDSLKIDPYTLFL
-133 PKQSKIVLSY
+133 PKI
-143 QQFNE
+143 
-148 TKQVFDNI
+148 
-156 MEEQKKYY
+156 
-164 EKEAERRKN
+164 EA
-173 KTTSSVSETN
+173 TSTSVS
-183 REPSFTFPTFE
+183 
-194 VLSTPHSDPNTQR
+194 DANTQR
-207 VFEALSKINTNLVM
+207 VFETLNKIKTNLIV
-221 KYSDTN
+221 KYSNENPN
-227 NFESAKDKTEKFTAK
+227 NFNTCPYNNNGNTKNDCWQPFTPQ

-268 NAPFEFTDNK
+268 NAPFEFTNSPTDCDNDPSK
-278 QSGECT
+278 
-284 NKGDSNDNCVYPQK
+284 CVNPGT
-298 NGLVKSNV
+298 NGLVDSKV
-306 DKKYVLDKQSI
+306 DQKYVLNKQDI
-317 VNNFRG
+317 VNKFR
-323 KTDLDVSL
+323 KKIEID
-331 LNGAGVDGLGSNT
+331 
-344 TPTNNDDGKNYG
+344 
-356 QLAVVAS
+356 AVVLKNSGVVGLANGYGNDGEYGTLGVE
-363 ALNPQKLF
+363 AYVLDPKKLF
-371 GTDYKTINLADLRAI
+371 SDNLKTINLEDLRTI

-395 YTHNGNMTYQRVPV
+395 YTHNGNMTYQRVPT
-409 VGSNGQQEKKDDGA
+409 GQNENGKP
-423 LKDSDGLPYN
+423 KDSDGLPYN

-439 GQGQPSFPSNYP
+439 GSNQSAFPSNYP

-497 NATLNTQDMA
+497 NASLNTQDLA
-507 NSVIGTIQKTL
+507 NSMLSTIQKTFV
-518 TATSTTTTTSYHH
+518 TSSVTNHYS
-531 SKSLQRFRSPLLGIN
+531 SSASQSFRSPILGVN
-546 VKIGYQNYFNDFIG
+546 AKIGYQNYFNDFIG

-571 AKAANQKVQQL
+571 TKAINQKVQQL
-582 SYGGGIDLLLDFIT
+582 SYGGGIDLLVDFIT

-602 SPTGIQTRRNFSSSF
+602 SPTGIQTKRNFSSSF

-628 SYYALNKVKGS
+628 SYYVLNKVKGS
-639 GNLDA
+639 GNLDV

-665 IQRKASVISSG
+665 IQRKASVVSSG
-676 SDYTNSFVFNE
+676 GDYTNSFVFNE

>member
-1 MRKLFIPLLLCSAL
+1 MRKLFIPLLLCSTL

-33 LEGTQTQEKNY
+33 LEGTQTQEKRH
-44 TTTQTTTKT
+44 TTTKNT
-53 TTNNYNYLPLNS
+53 YATYNYLPTDT
-65 ILQRAT
+65 ILKRVA
-71 NLFKDADISKLSFSS
+71 NLFTNAEAISKLKFSS
-86 LSPVRASLDLS
+86 LSPVRVLYMLN
-97 GHLTIE
+97 GQLTIE
-103 NFLPYNLNNVKL
+103 NFLPYNLSNVKL

-123 VIDLGVIETL
+123 VIDLGVIETI
-133 PKQSKIVLSY
+133 PKHSKIVLPG
-143 QQFNE
+143 E
-148 TKQVFDNI
+148 AFDSLKVDPYTLFLPKI
-156 MEEQKKYY
+156 
-164 EKEAERRKN
+164 EA
-173 KTTSSVSETN
+173 TSTSVS
-183 REPSFTFPTFE
+183 
-194 VLSTPHSDPNTQR
+194 DANTQR
-207 VFEALSKINTNLVM
+207 VFETLNKIKTDLVVNYRNEN
-221 KYSDTN
+221 K
-227 NFESAKDKTEKFTAK
+227 FKDHENHWEAFTPQ

-268 NAPFEFTDNK
+268 NAPFDF
-278 QSGECT
+278 T
-284 NKGDSNDNCVYPQK
+284 NKGGEECDTSKENECVNPGI
-298 NGLVKSNV
+298 NGRVNSQNAS
-306 DKKYVLDKQSI
+306 YVLNKQDI
-317 VNNFRG
+317 VNKFRN
-323 KTDLDVSL
+323 KADLDVVILKDS
-331 LNGAGVDGLGSNT
+331 GVVGLGSDI
-344 TPTNNDDGKNYG
+344 TPSNNDDGKHYG
-356 QLAVVAS
+356 QLGVVAS
-363 ALNPQKLF
+363 ALDPKKLF
-371 GTDYKTINLADLRAI
+371 GNNLKTINLADLRTI

-395 YTHNGNMTYQRVPV
+395 YGHNGNMTYQRVPT
-409 VGSNGQQEKKDDGA
+409 GQSENGKP
-423 LKDSDGLPYN
+423 KDSDGLPYN

-439 GQGQPSFPSNYP
+439 GQGQSAFPSNYP

-485 FANLNSQTNYNL
+485 FANLGSQTNYNL
-497 NATLNTQDMA
+497 NASLNTQDLA
-507 NSVIGTIQKTL
+507 NSMLSTIQKTFV
-518 TATSTTTTTSYHH
+518 TSSVTNHYFS
-531 SKSLQRFRSPLLGIN
+531 SASQSFRSPILGVN
-546 VKIGYQNYFNDFIG
+546 AKIGYQNYFNDFIG

-582 SYGGGIDLLLDFIT
+582 SYGGGIDLLVDFIT

-602 SPTGIQTRRNFSSSF
+602 NPIDIQTRRNFSSSF

-639 GNLDA
+639 GNLDV

-665 IQRKASVISSG
+665 IQRKASIVSSDG
-676 SDYTNSFVFNE
+676 DYTNSFVFNE

>member
-33 LEGTQTQEKNY
+33 LEGTQTQEKRH
-44 TTTQTTTKT
+44 TTTKNT
-53 TTNNYNYLPLNS
+53 YATYNYLPTDT
-65 ILQRAT
+65 ILKRAA
-71 NLFKDADISKLSFSS
+71 NLFTDAKSISQLNFSS
-86 LSPVRASLDLS
+86 LSPVKVLYI
-97 GHLTIE
+97 GGKLTIE
-103 NFLPYNLNNVKL
+103 NFLPYNLSNVKL

-123 VIDLGVIETL
+123 VIDLGVIETI
-133 PKQSKIVLSY
+133 PKHSKIVLPG
-143 QQFNE
+143 E
-148 TKQVFDNI
+148 AFDSL
-156 MEEQKKYY
+156 
-164 EKEAERRKN
+164 KEAFDKIDPYTFFLPKFEA
-173 KTTSSVSETN
+173 TSTSVS
-183 REPSFTFPTFE
+183 
-194 VLSTPHSDPNTQR
+194 DANTQR
-207 VFEALSKINTNLVM
+207 VFETLNKIKTNLIM
-221 KYSDTN
+221 KYSNENPSNFNTCPYN
-227 NFESAKDKTEKFTAK
+227 NNSNTKNDCWQLFTPQ

-268 NAPFEFTDNK
+268 NAPFDFTNSSTDCDNDPSKCVNPGINGRVDSKVDQQYVLNK
-278 QSGECT
+278 QG
-284 NKGDSNDNCVYPQK
+284 
-298 NGLVKSNV
+298 
-306 DKKYVLDKQSI
+306 I
-317 VNNFRG
+317 VNNFR
-323 KTDLDVSL
+323 KKIEID
-331 LNGAGVDGLGSNT
+331 
-344 TPTNNDDGKNYG
+344 
-356 QLAVVAS
+356 AVVLKNSGVVGLANRYGNDGEYGTLGVEAY
-363 ALNPQKLF
+363 ALDPKKLF
-371 GTDYKTINLADLRAI
+371 GNNLKTINLEDLRTI

-395 YTHNGNMTYQRVPV
+395 YGHNGNMTYQRVPT
-409 VGSNGQQEKKDDGA
+409 GQNENGKP
-423 LKDSDGLPYN
+423 KDSDGLPYN

-439 GQGQPSFPSNYP
+439 GQGQSAFPSNYP

-485 FANLNSQTNYNL
+485 FANLSNQTNYNL
-497 NATLNTQDMA
+497 NASLNTQDMA
-507 NSVIGTIQKTL
+507 NSVIGTIQKTFV
-518 TATSTTTTTSYHH
+518 TSSVTNHYFS
-531 SKSLQRFRSPLLGIN
+531 SASQNFRSPILGVN
-546 VKIGYQNYFNDFIG
+546 AKIGYQNYFNDFIG

-582 SYGGGIDLLLDFIT
+582 SYGGGIDLLVDFIT

-602 SPTGIQTRRNFSSSF
+602 SPIDIQTRRNFSSSF

-639 GNLDA
+639 GNLDV

-665 IQRKASVISSG
+665 IQRKASIVSSDG
-676 SDYTNSFVFNE
+676 DYTNSFAFNE

>member
-1 MRKLFIPLLLCSAL
+1 MRKLFIPFLLFSAL

-33 LEGTQTQEKNY
+33 LEGTQTQEKRH
-44 TTTQTTTKT
+44 TTTKNT
-53 TTNNYNYLPLNS
+53 YATYNYLPTDT
-65 ILQRAT
+65 ILKRAA
-71 NLFKDADISKLSFSS
+71 NLFTNAEAISKLKFSS
-86 LSPVRASLDLS
+86 LSPVRVLYMYN
-97 GHLTIE
+97 GQLTIE
-103 NFLPYNLNNVKL
+103 NFLPYNLSNVKL

-123 VIDLGVIETL
+123 VIDLGVIETI
-133 PKQSKIVLSY
+133 PKHSKIVLPGEA
-143 QQFNE
+143 FNSLKVDPY
-148 TKQVFDNI
+148 TLFLPKI
-156 MEEQKKYY
+156 
-164 EKEAERRKN
+164 EA
-173 KTTSSVSETN
+173 TSTSVS
-183 REPSFTFPTFE
+183 
-194 VLSTPHSDPNTQR
+194 DANTQR
-207 VFEALSKINTNLVM
+207 VFETLNKIKTDLVVNYRNEN
-221 KYSDTN
+221 K
-227 NFESAKDKTEKFTAK
+227 FKDHENHWEAFTPQ

-268 NAPFEFTDNK
+268 NAPFDF
-278 QSGECT
+278 T
-284 NKGDSNDNCVYPQK
+284 NKGGEECDTSKENECVNPGT
-298 NGLVKSNV
+298 NGRVNSQNAS
-306 DKKYVLDKQSI
+306 YVLNKQDI
-317 VNNFRG
+317 VNKFRN
-323 KTDLDVSL
+323 KADLDVVVLKDS
-331 LNGAGVDGLGSNT
+331 GVVGLGSDI
-344 TPTNNDDGKNYG
+344 TPSNNDDGKHYG
-356 QLAVVAS
+356 QLGVVAS
-363 ALNPQKLF
+363 ALDPKKLF
-371 GTDYKTINLADLRAI
+371 GNNLKTINLQDLRTI

-395 YTHNGNMTYQRVPV
+395 YGHNGNMTYQRVPT
-409 VGSNGQQEKKDDGA
+409 GQNENGKP
-423 LKDSDGLPYN
+423 KDSDGLPYN

-439 GQGQPSFPSNYP
+439 GQGQSAFPSNYP

-497 NATLNTQDMA
+497 NASLNTQDLA
-507 NSVIGTIQKTL
+507 NSMLSTIQKTFV
-518 TATSTTTTTSYHH
+518 TSSVTNHYFS
-531 SKSLQRFRSPLLGIN
+531 SASQSFRSPILGVN
-546 VKIGYQNYFNDFIG
+546 AKIGYQNYFNDFIG

-571 AKAANQKVQQL
+571 AKASSEKVQQL
-582 SYGGGIDLLLDFIT
+582 SYGGGIDLLVDFIT

-639 GNLDA
+639 GNLDV

-665 IQRKASVISSG
+665 IQRKASVVSSNG
-676 SDYTNSFVFNE
+676 DYTNSFVFNE